1 MKNDEVGP
9 ALKTR
14 RIIRLNRGV
23 RSWLSFAHKTIGL
36 TFGALFVLV
45 GLSGGILVYR
55 DAIDEKLNADLMLA
69 DYGLHQNIRPVDEI
83 LDAAKSAILPEA
95 KLERIVLPRHAN
107 ATSIVTYIVETD
119 DLDTYV
125 YEIFVD
131 PYTAKVKGQRLKIHG
146 DDQFSQPFMQI
157 LAVFHWTLMLGV
169 NKAYVVGV
177 VGMFMFI
184 SIMMGLYLWKPSNG
198 NWRLGLKIKW
208 PATAARINFDVHRAT
223 GFYLGSILLISLFT
237 GVAMIFKPVT
247 REVIG
252 FISPVHGRMDFGK
265 SRNTGDQKQLS
276 LAEVSA
282 IADRVFPGGRLHSIQ
297 LPTSPT
303 GVYVAG
309 KQFGRD
315 AGMSRTFHNVGI
327 DQYTGAITQ
336 IQNRDTY
343 RFGDMFMAWLFPLH
357 TGEFLGEAGRPLF
370 VLLGLTPLILFLT
383 GFLRWRAGSRARRF

>member
-1 MKNDEVGP
+1 MKNGEVGP
-9 ALKTR
+9 SLKTR
-14 RIIRLNRGV
+14 RIIRLNRSV

-36 TFGALFVLV
+36 TFGALFMLI

-55 DAIDEKLNADLMLA
+55 DAIDEKLNADLMLV

-95 KLERIVLPRHAN
+95 KLERIALPRHAN
-107 ATSIVTYIVETD
+107 STFIVTYMVETD

-125 YEIFVD
+125 YEMFVD

-177 VGMFMFI
+177 VGIFMFI
-184 SIMMGLYLWKPSNG
+184 SIMLGLYLWKPSNG

-208 PATAARINFDVHRAT
+208 PATAARINFDLHRAT

-237 GVAMIFKPVT
+237 GEAMIFKPVT

-252 FISPVHGRMDFGK
+252 FISPVHGRTDFGK
-265 SRNTGDQKQLS
+265 SMNAGDQKQLR
-276 LAEVSA
+276 LVEVSA

-327 DQYTGAITQ
+327 DQYSGVITQ

-343 RFGDMFMAWLFPLH
+343 RFGDMFMTWLFPLH
-357 TGEFLGEAGRPLF
+357 TGEFFGEAGRPLF
-370 VLLGLTPLILFLT
+370 VLLGLTPLILFVT